1 MKLSIITI
9 NLNNKNGL
17 SETISSV
24 IAQTF
29 TDYEYI
35 IVDGQ
40 STDGSLEVIKQN
52 ANHINQWI
60 SENDHGIYN
69 AMNKGLNLAK
79 GEYCL
84 FLNSGDSL
92 YDSDVLQVLF
102 SQSFTEDIISGGI
115 ELYSH
120 TKKWYQFPP
129 HNISLF
135 TFINGSLPHPGTFIR
150 RELLNKLGGY
160 NENYRIIS
168 DWCFFVDALIVQNC
182 SYKYY
187 DITVSKFNCFG
198 ISSTSSSTEDVQ
210 KVQFLRNRF
219 PKMADDY
226 DLFNEESVF
235 NSFCWLKYHPI
246 IKVIIVFPFKIL
258 NRILHLRNRLKK
270 RIIVLDKLKSD
281 DTKLLR

>member
-35 IVDGQ
+35 IIDGQ

-92 YDSDVLQVLF
+92 YDSDVLQVL
-102 SQSFTEDIISGGI
+102 
-115 ELYSH
+115 Y
-120 TKKWYQFPP
+120 
-129 HNISLF
+129 
-135 TFINGSLPHPGTFIR
+135 R
-150 RELLNKLGGY
+150 RY
-160 NENYRIIS
+160 HIWWYRIIFS
-168 DWCFFVDALIVQNC
+168 H
-182 SYKYY
+182 KEM
-187 DITVSKFNCFG
+187 VSIPTPQHFSFYFHQWLA
-198 ISSTSSSTEDVQ
+198 TSSGYIYQE
-210 KVQFLRNRF
+210 R
-219 PKMADDY
+219 
-226 DLFNEESVF
+226 
-235 NSFCWLKYHPI
+235 I
-246 IKVIIVFPFKIL
+246 IKQTGWL
-258 NRILHLRNRLKK
+258 
-270 RIIVLDKLKSD
+270 
-281 DTKLLR
+281 

>member
-35 IVDGQ
+35 IIDGQ

-120 TKKWYQFPP
+120 TKKWY
-129 HNISLF
+129 H
-135 TFINGSLPHPGTFIR
+135 
-150 RELLNKLGGY
+150 
-160 NENYRIIS
+160 
-168 DWCFFVDALIVQNC
+168 CC
-182 SYKYY
+182 
-187 DITVSKFNCFG
+187 
-198 ISSTSSSTEDVQ
+198 
-210 KVQFLRNRF
+210 
-219 PKMADDY
+219 
-226 DLFNEESVF
+226 
-235 NSFCWLKYHPI
+235 PI
-246 IKVIIVFPFKIL
+246 KI
-258 NRILHLRNRLKK
+258 
-270 RIIVLDKLKSD
+270 
-281 DTKLLR
+281 

>member
-35 IVDGQ
+35 IIDGQ

-120 TKKWYQFPP
+120 TKKWISIPTPQHFSFYFHQWLATSSGYIYQ
-129 HNISLF
+129 
-135 TFINGSLPHPGTFIR
+135 
-150 RELLNKLGGY
+150 E
-160 NENYRIIS
+160 RIIK
-168 DWCFFVDALIVQNC
+168 Q
-182 SYKYY
+182 
-187 DITVSKFNCFG
+187 TG
-198 ISSTSSSTEDVQ
+198 
-210 KVQFLRNRF
+210 
-219 PKMADDY
+219 
-226 DLFNEESVF
+226 
-235 NSFCWLKYHPI
+235 WL
-246 IKVIIVFPFKIL
+246 
-258 NRILHLRNRLKK
+258 
-270 RIIVLDKLKSD
+270 
-281 DTKLLR
+281 